1 MKKTRISFIGGGN
14 MAHSLIGGLVKSGVL
29 PSDILVSEPQQ
40 ILREK
45 LNSEFAVM
53 TFAENLAVASQADV
67 VVLAVKPQAMREAV
81 ASIKEA
87 LFTRPIL
94 LVSIAAGI
102 RIASITRWVGGSPA
116 IVRVMPNTPALIGSG
131 ISALY
136 ANERVDAEGKKVA
149 QLILSAVGATVW
161 LNGEDKLDA
170 VTAVSGSGPAYFFY
184 LMEAIEAAAIAQG
197 LDPETARTL
206 TIETA
211 LGASKLAKASNE
223 SVAALRKQ
231 VTSPGGTTEAALKRM
246 QADSVFDSV
255 VNAIAAAKTRSEE
268 LAAMLDT
275 SSDKQ

>member
-1 MKKTRISFIGGGN
+1 
-14 MAHSLIGGLVKSGVL
+14 MAQSLIGGLIKSGVP

-40 ILREK
+40 ILRDK
-45 LNSEFAVM
+45 LKNEFAVAAV
-53 TFAENLAVASQADV
+53 AENHAVASGADV
-67 VVLAVKPQAMREAV
+67 IVLAVKPQAMKEAI

-87 LFTRPIL
+87 FSTRPVLI
-94 LVSIAAGI
+94 VSIAAGI
-102 RIASITRWVGGSPA
+102 RIESIERWMGGLPA

-136 ANERVDAEGKKVA
+136 ANKRVNAEGRKDAEV
-149 QLILSAVGATVW
+149 ILSAVGATVW
-161 LNGEDKLDA
+161 LDEESMLDS

-223 SVAALRKQ
+223 SVATLREN
-231 VTSPGGTTEAALKRM
+231 VSSPGGTTEAAVKRM
-246 QADSVFDSV
+246 QAGDVLGSV
-255 VNAIAAAKTRSEE
+255 VEAVAAARARSRE
-268 LAAMLDT
+268 LAVILDPDLKEK
-275 SSDKQ
+275 S

>member
-1 MKKTRISFIGGGN
+1 
-14 MAHSLIGGLVKSGVL
+14 MARSLIGGLVKSGVP
-29 PSDILVSEPQQ
+29 PSHILVSEPQQ

-45 LNSEFAVM
+45 LKNEFAVAA
-53 TFAENLAVASQADV
+53 FAKNHAVASQADV
-67 VVLAVKPQAMREAV
+67 VVLAVKPQAMKEAV
-81 ASIKEA
+81 ASIKEVLSA
-87 LFTRPIL
+87 RPIL

-102 RIASITRWVGGSPA
+102 RIASIERWVGGSPA

-161 LNGEDKLDA
+161 LDGEDKLDA

-231 VTSPGGTTEAALKRM
+231 VTSPGGTTEAALQLM
-246 QADSVFDSV
+246 QADSVLDSV

-275 SSDKQ
+275 SSGKQ

>member
-1 MKKTRISFIGGGN
+1 M
-14 MAHSLIGGLVKSGVL
+14 
-29 PSDILVSEPQQ
+29 
-40 ILREK
+40 
-45 LNSEFAVM
+45 
-53 TFAENLAVASQADV
+53 
-67 VVLAVKPQAMREAV
+67 
-81 ASIKEA
+81 
-87 LFTRPIL
+87 
-94 LVSIAAGI
+94 
-102 RIASITRWVGGSPA
+102 GGSPA

-149 QLILSAVGATVW
+149 ELILSAVGATVW
-161 LNGEDKLDA
+161 LDGEDKLDA

-268 LAAMLDT
+268 LAVLLDT
-275 SSDKQ
+275 SSDNQ